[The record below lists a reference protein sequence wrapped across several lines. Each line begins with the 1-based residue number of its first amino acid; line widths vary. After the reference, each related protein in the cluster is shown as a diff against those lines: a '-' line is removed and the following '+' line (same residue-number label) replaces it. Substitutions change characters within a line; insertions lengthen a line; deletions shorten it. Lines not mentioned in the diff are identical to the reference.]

1 MDKRKVLLISGLVNI
16 VIFIVVLINII
27 VVFPLTPENSWVY
40 GTYIIA
46 AGIVTYIIGLY
57 LVEGFKLELI
67 GSITIVIGEIFI
79 LSYFTRL
86 FPLLGM
92 CISYYIIIP
101 SASFFILMIV
111 AFYYSKEDLENKKM
125 LNLSLM
131 ITAGSFFFLMVEA
144 AIRVPDFFQS
154 NQVPIWGLVI
164 IAGGIM
170 LYAFTTWKI
179 FEGGNYYMAL
189 TGAFIVNIG
198 VLMIELFYRLHEL
211 TGIFTFIFIPPAVVF
226 FILIFINYKISPHD

>member
-1 MDKRKVLLISGLVNI
+1 MDKRKVLIISGLANI
-16 VIFIVVLINII
+16 AIFIAVLINII
-27 VVFPLTPENSWVY
+27 LIFPLTPENSWVY

-57 LVEGFKLELI
+57 LIDGFKIELI
-67 GSITIVIGEIFI
+67 GSIAVVIGEIFV
-79 LSYFTRL
+79 LSYFTRF

-92 CISYYIIIP
+92 WISYYIIIP
-101 SASFFILMIV
+101 SASFFVLMII
-111 AFYYSKEDLENKKM
+111 ALYYSKEDLENKKA
-125 LNLSLM
+125 LNISLM
-131 ITAGSFFFLMVEA
+131 VTSGSFFFLIVEA

-170 LYAFTTWKI
+170 LYAFTTWKV
-179 FEGGNYYMAL
+179 FEGGNYFMAL

-198 VLMIELFYRLHEL
+198 VLMIELFYRLHEV
-211 TGIFTFIFIPPAVVF
+211 TGIFTIIFVPPAVVF
-226 FILIFINYKISPHD
+226 FLLILINYKISPHD